1 MTTDLAPSHWP
12 VYGHDWAVDFL
23 RKSMAHRRTRH
34 AYLLLG
40 PQNIGK
46 TQLAHAYAM
55 TLMCEHEDEAARPC
69 MQCAS
74 CKRVISGNHPDMLYS
89 HTDDNTGALRIDA
102 IRDVMRMI
110 ALKPFS
116 SRYRIAVFEDF
127 DNARPQAQD
136 ALLKTLEEPPPHA
149 VILLLAQSTEHI
161 MTTITSRCQ
170 MLRLR
175 PAPGEVVREVLRMH
189 GATDDHADLIARLSN
204 GRIGW
209 ALQALQDDSILADR
223 DQMLDML
230 RDAIQ
235 GNRAAKFAIADE
247 LAKLPKPSVRYI
259 LETWQTYWRD
269 LLLLTENSPVKPCN
283 SDRRTELEQVVV
295 RMLPEDA
302 LKALMATRELL
313 LRTLNTNA
321 NVRLAL
327 ETMFL
332 DYPLL

>member
-1 MTTDLAPSHWP
+1 
-12 VYGHDWAVDFL
+12 
-23 RKSMAHRRTRH
+23 
-34 AYLLLG
+34 
-40 PQNIGK
+40 
-46 TQLAHAYAM
+46 
-55 TLMCEHEDEAARPC
+55 
-69 MQCAS
+69 
-74 CKRVISGNHPDMLYS
+74 
-89 HTDDNTGALRIDA
+89 
-102 IRDVMRMI
+102 
-110 ALKPFS
+110 
-116 SRYRIAVFEDF
+116 
-127 DNARPQAQD
+127 
-136 ALLKTLEEPPPHA
+136 
-149 VILLLAQSTEHI
+149 
-161 MTTITSRCQ
+161 
-170 MLRLR
+170 
-175 PAPGEVVREVLRMH
+175 
-189 GATDDHADLIARLSN
+189 LSN